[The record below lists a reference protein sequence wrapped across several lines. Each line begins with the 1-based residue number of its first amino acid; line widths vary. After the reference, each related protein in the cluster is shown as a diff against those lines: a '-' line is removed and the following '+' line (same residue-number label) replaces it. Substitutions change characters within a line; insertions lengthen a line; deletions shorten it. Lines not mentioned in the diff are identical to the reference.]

1 MEKKACCIVSISPVR
16 YEGKDQSEM
25 VTQLLFGELV
35 SILEINEPWVKIV
48 TETDAYEGYVDIKHL
63 ELLTP
68 KEAKRWSDGLT
79 YVSNRE
85 IQIKTNYEV
94 QYVCRGSFLPENAMS
109 FTIGDKIFSIL
120 SEANQP
126 FSSSVEL
133 AKDYINTPYLWGGKS
148 PYGID
153 CSGLTQTVYRI
164 FNYNLPRD
172 ASEQFLHGSEVAF
185 NQIEAGDLAF
195 FENKNGKIIHVG
207 ILDGKGGIIHASGHV
222 RIDKITEEGIIHI
235 NSNVLT
241 HKLTKIK
248 RL

>member
-1 MEKKACCIVSISPVR
+1 MKKACCIVSISPVR
-16 YEGKDQSEM
+16 LEGKDQSEM

-35 SILEINEPWVKIV
+35 TVLEVNEPWAKIV
-48 TETDAYEGYVDIKHL
+48 TDNDAYEGFVDYKHL
-63 ELLTP
+63 EFLSE

-79 YVSNRE
+79 YLSNRE
-85 IQIKTNYEV
+85 IKIKTNYEV
-94 QYVCRGSFLPENAMS
+94 QYICRGSFLPENVDSFNIGNKIFTILTEQDQS
-109 FTIGDKIFSIL
+109 FTS
-120 SEANQP
+120 P
-126 FSSSVEL
+126 VEL

-153 CSGLTQTVYRI
+153 CSGLTQIVYRI

-172 ASEQFLHGSEVAF
+172 ASEQFHHGADIEF
-185 NQIEAGDLAF
+185 NDIEAGDLAF

-207 ILDGKGGIIHASGHV
+207 ILDGNGGIIHASGHV
-222 RIDKITEEGIIHI
+222 RLDNITEEGIIHV
-235 NSNVLT
+235 NSNELT

>member
-1 MEKKACCIVSISPVR
+1 MKKACCIVSISPVR

-25 VTQLLFGELV
+25 VTQLLFGELITV
-35 SILEINEPWVKIV
+35 LEINTPWAKIV
-48 TETDAYEGYVDIKHL
+48 TDNDAYEGFVDHKHL
-63 ELLTP
+63 EFLSE

-79 YVSNRE
+79 YVSQRE
-85 IQIKTNYEV
+85 VKVKTNYEV
-94 QYVCRGSFLPENAMS
+94 QYICRGSFLPENVSS
-109 FTIGDKIFSIL
+109 FNIGDKIFTVL
-120 SEANQP
+120 TEQNQSFVSP
-126 FSSSVEL
+126 VEL
-133 AKDYINTPYLWGGKS
+133 ARDYLNTPYLWGGKS

-172 ASEQFLHGSEVAF
+172 ASEQFHHGVEVEF
-185 NQIEAGDLAF
+185 DDIEAGDLAF
-195 FENKNGKIIHVG
+195 FENKNGKIIHIG

-222 RIDKITEEGIIHI
+222 RLDNISDEGIIHV
-235 NSNVLT
+235 NSNELT